1 MEKDYNDKRNVQSEN
16 IRSRKSNN
24 TSSNKS
30 KSSKSNSKHNRKSRR
45 KLDPRKILMLII
57 GIAIIIT
64 VSIMIS
70 NVSKKNDKEKKA
82 EEVFG
87 TDYCESLLHMATKD
101 LAPHTCSICGKEFQD
116 SSMRADICDE
126 CSEELDRCDFCG
138 KKLNEDIKEQRNELL
153 GE

>member
-1 MEKDYNDKRNVQSEN
+1 MKGLIMEKDYNKKKNVQSGN
-16 IRSRKSNN
+16 IKNN
-24 TSSNKS
+24 SNKVKS
-30 KSSKSNSKHNRKSRR
+30 KKGSSKRSKRR
-45 KLDPRKILMLII
+45 KLDPRKILVLII
-57 GIAIIIT
+57 GIIIIIT

-70 NVSKKNDKEKKA
+70 KASKKNEKEKKA
-82 EEVFG
+82 EEIFG

-126 CSEELDRCDFCG
+126 CSKELNRCDFCG
-138 KKLNEDIKEQRNELL
+138 KKLNEEIEKQRNELL